1 MKVRINN
8 KIVLITKKRKMEE
21 GGGNKYTH
29 KYSQLVDLSN
39 EIREA
44 T

>member
-21 GGGNKYTH
+21 GGGNKY
-29 KYSQLVDLSN
+29 SQLVDLSN